1 MEYIG
6 HLEGERTQLLI
17 EHLKGTAELCES
29 FAAKFG
35 KEQWGYCCG
44 LLHDIG
50 KYSSEFQKRIRG
62 ESNAEVD
69 HSTAGAQIGRASCRE
84 RV

>member
-44 LLHDIG
+44 PFMIL
-50 KYSSEFQKRIRG
+50 ENIRQNFKKESG
-62 ESNAEVD
+62 EKVM
-69 HSTAGAQIGRASCRE
+69 QR
-84 RV
+84 